1 MIETFLMSSSEF
13 PMTRWS
19 VVLSARDGD
28 AGKVKVALG
37 ELCEAYW
44 MPLYSFAR
52 RTGKSAED
60 AEDLTQS
67 FFAKLIERDIFSRAD
82 AERGRLRSFL
92 LGAFKNFLSDEWDK
106 ERALKRGGGKQVFS
120 IDAAEA
126 EERFAM
132 EPADE
137 ESPDRCFEKRWA
149 LVVLERVMI
158 ALRAHYEA
166 SGKGDVFE
174 ELHQYLAPETG
185 GQSYRTS
192 AEKLGS
198 KENAVRVAVFRL
210 RQRYAAE
217 LRAQIAETVEG
228 EEEIAEEI
236 DFLFRAVR

>member
-1 MIETFLMSSSEF
+1 MASSQF

-28 AGKVKVALG
+28 ASKVKAALG

-44 MPLYSFAR
+44 LPLYTFAR

-60 AEDLTQS
+60 AEDLTQA
-67 FFAKLIERDIFSRAD
+67 FFARLIERDLFAKAD
-82 AERGRLRSFL
+82 AERGKLRSFL

-106 ERALKRGGGKQVFS
+106 ERALKRGGGKAVVS
-120 IDAAEA
+120 IDAARA

-137 ESPDRCFEKRWA
+137 ESPDRCFERRWA
-149 LVVLERVMI
+149 LVVLERVMT
-158 ALRAHYEA
+158 ALRDHYVT
-166 SGKGDVFE
+166 SGKGEVFE
-174 ELHQYLAPETG
+174 ELHQYLAPESG
-185 GQSYRTS
+185 GQSYRT
-192 AEKLGS
+192 AGEVLGLS
-198 KENAVRVAVFRL
+198 ENAVRVAVFRM
-210 RQRYAAE
+210 RQRYAKE

-228 EEEIAEEI
+228 EDEVAEEI